1 MIQGVGMRMF
11 DMVAKAAVGI
21 AVLALAIILLSL
33 VIKVVIFALPFVVI
47 GGIGYVVVKSVR
59 KRIS

>member
-1 MIQGVGMRMF
+1 MRMF